1 MKNLGRIAVC
11 GYASLHS
18 EESSTSAHLESI
30 LVSKQLKMEGFLY
43 HRWLNRWFEGVHQ
56 MLQWIKEVY
65 ASILKI

>member
-1 MKNLGRIAVC
+1 
-11 GYASLHS
+11 LHS

-56 MLQWIKEVY
+56 MLQWIKEVHT
-65 ASILKI
+65 